1 VSVVQQC
8 VLAGVSR
15 ATIYAHQK
23 PRWTDES
30 DLILI
35 RLIDEEY
42 TRRPFYGSR
51 KMVIFLRTASH
62 AVNRKRVQRLM
73 RQMGLVAMAPGP
85 NTSRAHPEHKV
96 YPYLLRGVPVTR
108 PNQVWSTDITYIRL
122 ARGFAYL
129 VAIIDWYS
137 RRVLS
142 WRISNSMEAVFC
154 VDCLEE
160 AVRSHGKPEIFN
172 SDQGAQ
178 FTSEAFT
185 CVLKREGITISM
197 DGRGRAFD
205 NIFVE
210 RLWRSVKHE
219 DVYLKGYATMGELMV
234 GLSKYFA
241 FYNGERP
248 HQSLGDE
255 TPDVV
260 YRTGIGGGA
269 MIVDRFGSAGEE
281 PPVPLRSTGVSS
293 PAEARST
300 ATTKA
305 KAKPGQRRPAA
316 SEVECPA

>member
-1 VSVVQQC
+1 MVV
-8 VLAGVSR
+8 
-15 ATIYAHQK
+15 
-23 PRWTDES
+23 
-30 DLILI
+30 
-35 RLIDEEY
+35 
-42 TRRPFYGSR
+42 
-51 KMVIFLRTASH
+51 FLKNVGHT
-62 AVNRKRVQRLM
+62 VNRKRVQRLM
-73 RQMGLVAMAPGP
+73 RQMGLAGMAPGP
-85 NTSRAHPEHKV
+85 NTSRPHPEHKV
-96 YPYLLRGVPVTR
+96 YPYRLRGVPVVR

-160 AVRSHGKPEIFN
+160 ALRTHGKPEIFN
-172 SDQGAQ
+172 SDQGSQ
-178 FTSEAFT
+178 FTSVAFT
-185 CVLKREGITISM
+185 DVLKREGVVISM

-234 GLSKYFA
+234 GLAEYFA

-248 HQSLGDE
+248 HQSLGQK
-255 TPDVV
+255 TPDDV
-260 YRTGIGGGA
+260 YRTAIGGGA
-269 MIVDRFGSAGEE
+269 VIVDKFPRAVEGT
-281 PPVPLRSTGVSS
+281 PVPLRSTGISS
-293 PAEARST
+293 TAEARSAAT
-300 ATTKA
+300 AKTKA

-316 SEVECPA
+316 SEVECAA